1 MGTDQ
6 FDGVAGRATAKV
18 MARMNRDAEIEAVD
32 ILGPRSG
39 DRVLAVG
46 IGPGVGVRHLAT
58 SVEGVSIVGIDPS
71 AAMLAEARRRNRA
84 SVESGTVEL
93 VQTTADA
100 LIWGDSS
107 FAGVVAVNS
116 IQMWDPLDASLAEV
130 ARVLRP
136 SGRLITLTHDWAIER
151 STGRS
156 TDAWAEWVRRLAT
169 PVGLTELESWRA
181 RSERGTSVALTMTR
195 RNGQ

>member
-1 MGTDQ
+1 MGTNR
-6 FDGVAGRATAKV
+6 FDGVAGLATAKL
-18 MARMNRDAEIEAVD
+18 MARMNRNAEIEAIE
-32 ILGPRSG
+32 ILGPQTG
-39 DRVLAVG
+39 NRVLAIG
-46 IGPGVGVRHLAT
+46 IGPGVGVHHLAT
-58 SVEGVSIVGIDPS
+58 SVPGVSIAGIDPS
-71 AAMLAEARRRNRA
+71 AAMLADARRRNRA
-84 SVESGTVEL
+84 SIESGTVEL

-100 LIWGDSS
+100 LIWEDMS
-107 FAGVVAVNS
+107 FDGVVAVNS

-181 RSERGTSVALTMTR
+181 RSERGKSVALTLTK
-195 RNGQ
+195 RNAE